1 MGVYQDPHLTRGIV
15 KTPKGAILVS
25 CGLDEAADE
34 HRRAAGGESPRRTE
48 TGEAPG
54 VPNAAAALEWSGDA
68 SLAECSQTFSAGCQ
82 ALGRQRVGREIESR
96 YSIKWTARG

>member
-34 HRRAAGGESPRRTE
+34 HRRAAGGESLRRTE
-48 TGEAPG
+48 TSEAPG
-54 VPNAAAALEWSGDA
+54 VQRGS
-68 SLAECSQTFSAGCQ
+68 
-82 ALGRQRVGREIESR
+82 RVGGPAPP
-96 YSIKWTARG
+96 ARRDD